1 MFNDLSTIIAG
12 LLLTVACGIATFFL
26 VYNPP
31 SDDPPCYFVVDRT
44 GNEYPSYYPPTTD
57 GSGAI
62 YAFNDDHEWGYVFGP
77 ASMRVDRDCLRER
90 GVDVP
95 PLRKSEERP

>member
-1 MFNDLSTIIAG
+1 MRDYIIIVGALG
-12 LLLTVACGIATFFL
+12 FAVASVIFMVAMITSDS
-26 VYNPP
+26 NSDP
-31 SDDPPCYFVVDRT
+31 SCYFVTDRT
-44 GNEYPSYYPPTTD
+44 GREFPSYYPPTTD
-57 GSGAI
+57 GTGVI

-95 PLRKSEERP
+95 PLRKKEEAP